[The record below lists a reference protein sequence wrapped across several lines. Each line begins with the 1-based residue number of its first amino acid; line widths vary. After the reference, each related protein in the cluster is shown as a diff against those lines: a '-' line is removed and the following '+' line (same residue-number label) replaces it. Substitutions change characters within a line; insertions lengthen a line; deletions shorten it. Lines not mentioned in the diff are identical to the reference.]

1 MEENIRSVEQDTE
14 LMKSIGKVTEDV
26 RCEGSIEIIWNV
38 WHLPK
43 CEHQYLKISF
53 DMDGEMF
60 FEGPRDLLKDVPAKV
75 LTFISRMIKS
85 PLSSRLTL

>member
-1 MEENIRSVEQDTE
+1 
-14 LMKSIGKVTEDV
+14 
-26 RCEGSIEIIWNV
+26 
-38 WHLPK
+38 
-43 CEHQYLKISF
+43 
-53 DMDGEMF
+53 MDGEMF